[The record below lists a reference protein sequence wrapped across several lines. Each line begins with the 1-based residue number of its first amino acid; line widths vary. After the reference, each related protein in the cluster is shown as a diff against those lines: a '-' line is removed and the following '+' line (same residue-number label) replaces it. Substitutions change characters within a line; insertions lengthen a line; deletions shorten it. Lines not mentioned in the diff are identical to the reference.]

1 MSKKIA
7 FQGEKGAYSNLAC
20 MGAYPNYEA
29 VPCPTFGA
37 AFTAVK
43 NGDVELAMIPIENSI
58 AGRVADIH
66 HLLPGSGLRIIGEH
80 YQPVEHNLLVCKG
93 ASLDTIK
100 TVHSHEQALSQCR
113 GMIAQLGLEPV
124 TEADTAGAAEM
135 IAEQGDSTQAAIA
148 SSLAGEIYGLESLK
162 SNIEDIEHNTT
173 RFIIMS
179 REPSMPKNDGSKF
192 VTSFIFK
199 VKNIPAALY
208 KSLGGF
214 ATNGVNMTK
223 LESYLGDG
231 TFVAAQFYAD
241 VEGHPDDVSLQ
252 NALDELQFF
261 SSELTVLGTYKA
273 HPYRSEAASRASR

>member
-1 MSKKIA
+1 MMKKIA

-20 MGAYPNYEA
+20 MGAFPDYEA

-37 AFTAVK
+37 VFSAAK
-43 NGDVELAMIPIENSI
+43 NGEVDLAMIPIENSL

-66 HLLPGSGLRIIGEH
+66 HLLPNSGLHIIGEH
-80 YQPVEHNLLVCKG
+80 YQRVEHHLLVCEG
-93 ASLDTIK
+93 ASVDTIK
-100 TVHSHEQALSQCR
+100 TIHSHEQALSQCR
-113 GMIAQLGLEPV
+113 GIIKQFDLEPV

-135 IAEQGDSTQAAIA
+135 ISKTGDITKAAIA
-148 SSLAGEIYGLESLK
+148 SSLSGEIYGLKSLK
-162 SNIEDIEHNTT
+162 KNIEDQERNTT

-179 REPSMPKNDGSKF
+179 RESSVPQKDDSKF

-231 TFVAAQFYAD
+231 TFVAAQFYSD

-252 NALDELQFF
+252 NALEELNFF
-261 SSELTVLGTYKA
+261 SSEVTVLGTYKA
-273 HPYRSEAASRASR
+273 HPYRSEAASRVL